1 MIIYPAIDLR
11 QGKAVRLRQGD
22 PNQATVYDANPVKAA
37 ERWVDQGAE
46 WLHVVNLDGAFG
58 VASPNFKVLERITE
72 AVDVPIQF
80 GGGLRSLEAVED
92 AFDTG
97 VARIVLGTAA
107 INNPDLLKLV
117 LAKYGPESI
126 VVGLDARDG
135 KIATHGWQ
143 NVSNVPTL
151 DLARRVAKLGATLAV
166 YTDIARDG
174 MLQGVDAEGT
184 AALAEGSGLSVIAS
198 GGVASLD
205 DIRRLLAIEDRGID
219 GVIIGQA
226 LYTGAIALPDALAL
240 ASGSEP
246 RED

>member
-37 ERWVDQGAE
+37 ERWVDQGAQ

-58 VASPNFKVLERITE
+58 VASPNFKVLGRI
-72 AVDVPIQF
+72 ADVVDAPIQF
-80 GGGLRSLEAVED
+80 GGGLRSVEAVED
-92 AFDTG
+92 AFDAG
-97 VARIVLGTAA
+97 VARVVLGTAA
-107 INNPDLLKLV
+107 IANPDLLKLV
-117 LAKYGPESI
+117 LAKYGPESV

-135 KIATHGWQ
+135 KVATHGWQ
-143 NVSNVPTL
+143 NVSDVPVL
-151 DLARRVAKLGATLAV
+151 DLARRVAKLGVALAV

-205 DIRRLLAIEDRGID
+205 DMRRLLALADRGIE

-226 LYTGAIALPDALAL
+226 LYSGAVALPDALAL
-240 ASGSEP
+240 AANTEA
-246 RED
+246 

>member
-37 ERWVDQGAE
+37 ERWVDQGAP

-58 VASPNFKVLERITE
+58 VASPNFKVLQRIAD

-80 GGGLRSLEAVED
+80 GGGLRNLEAVED

-97 VARIVLGTAA
+97 IARVVLGTAA
-107 INNPDLLKLV
+107 INDPDLLKLV
-117 LAKYGPESI
+117 LAKYGPESV

-143 NVSNVPTL
+143 KVSDVSVL
-151 DLARRVAKLGATLAV
+151 DLAKRVAKLGAIMAV
-166 YTDIARDG
+166 YTDISRDG

-198 GGVASLD
+198 GGVADLD
-205 DIRRLLAIEDRGID
+205 DIRRLLALADRGIE
-219 GVIIGQA
+219 GVIVGQA

-240 ASGSEP
+240 VGGEEP
-246 RED
+246 SP

>member
-37 ERWVDQGAE
+37 ERWLDQGAE

-58 VASPNFKVLERITE
+58 VASPNFKVLERITD
-72 AVDVPIQF
+72 AVDAPIQF

-92 AFDTG
+92 AFDAG
-97 VARIVLGTAA
+97 VARVVLGTAA
-107 INNPDLLKLV
+107 IANPDLLKLV

-135 KIATHGWQ
+135 KVATHGWQ
-143 NVSNVPTL
+143 NVSDVPVL
-151 DLARRVAKLGATLAV
+151 DLARRMAKLGAALAV

-205 DIRRLLAIEDRGID
+205 DIRRLLALADRGIE

-226 LYTGAIALPDALAL
+226 LYTGAISLPDALAL
-240 ASGSEP
+240 TDGEP
-246 RED
+246 KRD